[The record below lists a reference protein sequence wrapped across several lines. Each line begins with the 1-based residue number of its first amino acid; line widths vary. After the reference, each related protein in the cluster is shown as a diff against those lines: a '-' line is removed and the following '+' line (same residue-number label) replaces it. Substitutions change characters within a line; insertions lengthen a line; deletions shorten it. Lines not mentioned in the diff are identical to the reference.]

1 MKRLP
6 LLILALW
13 FAFPASMALAA
24 PARIAV
30 VDMVDLIEAHPRATD
45 LQRQL
50 EQRQTEAKTYAM
62 GEQTSLRELQA
73 QIEFMNRNNPM
84 RRVREKE
91 LITQKAMVELEL
103 KWLEQEAMREYM
115 DGLEALYSQIQMLV
129 ARYAR
134 QNGIGVVFL
143 KTAAEI
149 KAVDFND
156 YGAKIR
162 LRAVVYHEE
171 SLDITEKIKAGFARP
186 AAPAQPAQPVQPA
199 QPTQPAQPGR

>member
-6 LLILALW
+6 LLLLVLW
-13 FAFPASMALAA
+13 LIFPVAEALAA
-24 PARIAV
+24 VDGIAV
-30 VDMVDLIEAHPRATD
+30 VDMVELIGAHPRATD

-73 QIEFMNRNNPM
+73 QIELMNRNNPM

-91 LITQKAMVELEL
+91 LVTQRAMVELEL

-115 DGLEALYSQIQMLV
+115 DGLEALYAEIQRLV
-129 ARYAR
+129 AHYA
-134 QNGIGVVFL
+134 QQHGIGIVFL
-143 KTAAEI
+143 KTAVEI

-156 YGAKIR
+156 YGAKVR

-171 SLDITEKIKAGFARP
+171 TLDITARIKAGFAR
-186 AAPAQPAQPVQPA
+186 AAQPVPPA
-199 QPTQPAQPGR
+199 PPSR

>member
-6 LLILALW
+6 LMLLVLWLVFPLAE
-13 FAFPASMALAA
+13 ARAA
-24 PARIAV
+24 VDGVAV
-30 VDMVDLIEAHPRATD
+30 VDMVELIGAHPRATD

-91 LITQKAMVELEL
+91 LITQKSMVELEL

-115 DGLEALYSQIQMLV
+115 DGLEALYSEIQRLV
-129 ARYAR
+129 AGYAK
-134 QNGIGVVFL
+134 QHGIGIVFL
-143 KTAAEI
+143 KTAVEI

-156 YGAKIR
+156 YGAKVR
-162 LRAVVYHEE
+162 LRAVVYHDEA
-171 SLDITEKIKAGFARP
+171 LDITARIKALFVR
-186 AAPAQPAQPVQPA
+186 AAPPAQPAR
-199 QPTQPAQPGR
+199 PGAAAPPSR